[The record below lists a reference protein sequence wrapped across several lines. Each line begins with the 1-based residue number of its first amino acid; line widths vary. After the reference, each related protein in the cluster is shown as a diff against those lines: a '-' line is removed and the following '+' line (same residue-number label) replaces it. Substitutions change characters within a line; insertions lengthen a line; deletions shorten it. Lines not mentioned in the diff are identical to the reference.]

1 MEPKK
6 KKYPRVEKRV
16 KLQKQLLL
24 EQLVKMPIL
33 EAVCKKVEV
42 SRATVYRWRDE
53 DSEFAKAYDK
63 AMEAGTD
70 VLDDV
75 AESKLLELINRADP
89 GAVFFYL
96 KYRHHR
102 YSPIAAE
109 RKERKLQ
116 ELNESKHVLTQE
128 QQDRINRAIAD
139 VDAYQKSFSDVGLI
153 VHEQPPSSPETAH
166 NSTQPSENSPT

>member
-1 MEPKK
+1 MESKK

-53 DSEFAKAYDK
+53 DPEFAKAYDK

-75 AESKLLELINRADP
+75 AESKLLELINRADS

-102 YSPIAAE
+102 YSAVVAE
-109 RKERKLQ
+109 RKERKLK
-116 ELNESKHVLTQE
+116 ELSESKHVITEE
-128 QQDRINRAIAD
+128 QQARIDQVVAD
-139 VDAYQKSFSDVGLI
+139 MTAYQKSFSHVGLI
-153 VHEQPPSSPETAH
+153 VHDPPAPTPDSGH
-166 NSTQPSENSPT
+166 NPTQPSESSQE